1 MEKKQRISIFT
12 TASLPWMTGTS
23 VNPLFRAAYLAK
35 QDEER
40 KVTLVI
46 PWLSLKDQEHVY
58 PEKIT
63 FNLPSELEKYVRN
76 WLEERTGFRSGFD
89 IRFYPG
95 KFSRDKRSILAV
107 GDITEAIPDEEADIA
122 VLEEPEH
129 LTWYHHGKR
138 WKAKFRLVVGV
149 VHTNYLEYVRREKNG
164 RVQAFFLKY
173 INSWVVNIYC
183 HKVIRLSAATQDLP
197 RSIVCNV
204 HGVNPRFIEI
214 GKKKNE
220 QQQNGSKAFAKG
232 AYYIGKMIWHK
243 GYKELLKLLRDNQND
258 LTGLEVD
265 LYGNGED
272 SVEVQ
277 EAAKKLEL
285 TVRVHPGR
293 DHADPLFHDY
303 KVFLNPS
310 TTDVVCTTTAEAL
323 AMGKIVVCANHPSN
337 DFFKQFPNCRTY
349 DDSKGFVEATRKAL
363 TEEPSPLTDAQRHK
377 LSWEAATERFLRA
390 AELEQAP
397 SQKRLTKSSSKLFMS
412 TSLSFK
418 RRMEDA
424 SALAHF
430 VGTALL
436 SSQPDEDQCKKLGL
450 APPSGKWGPRR

>member
-1 MEKKQRISIFT
+1 MDKKQHISIFT
-12 TASLPWMTGTS
+12 TASLPWMTGTA

-35 QDEER
+35 DEER

-58 PEKIT
+58 PDKIT
-63 FNLPSELEKYVRN
+63 FNLPSEQEKYVRH
-76 WLEERTGFRSGFD
+76 WLEERTGFLSAFD

-95 KFSRDKRSILAV
+95 KFSRNKRSILAV
-107 GDITEAIPDEEADIA
+107 GDITEIIPDEEADIA

-129 LTWYHHGKR
+129 LTWFHHGKR
-138 WKAKFRLVVGV
+138 WKTKFHMVIGV

-164 RVQAFFLKY
+164 RLQALFLKY

-183 HKVIRLSAATQDLP
+183 HKVIRLSGATQDLP
-197 RSIVCNV
+197 RSIICNV
-204 HGVNPRFIEI
+204 HGVNPKFLEI
-214 GKKKNE
+214 GMKKKE
-220 QQQNGSKAFAKG
+220 QQQNGNQAFTKG
-232 AYYIGKMIWHK
+232 AYYIGKMVWNK
-243 GYKELLKLLRDNQND
+243 GYKELLKLLRDHQKE

-272 SVEVQ
+272 SAQVQ

-285 TVRVHPGR
+285 TVRVHHGR

-337 DFFKQFPNCRTY
+337 DFFKQFPNCRIY
-349 DDSKGFVEATRKAL
+349 DDGGGFVEATCKAL
-363 TEEPSPLTDAQRHK
+363 TEEPAPLTDAQRHE
-377 LSWEAATERFLRA
+377 LSWEAATERFLSA
-390 AELEQAP
+390 AELDQVPA
-397 SQKRLTKSSSKLFMS
+397 KRLTKTPSNHFMS
-412 TSLSFK
+412 TSLDF
-418 RRMEDA
+418 RRNIEDA
-424 SALAHF
+424 SALVHY
-430 VGTALL
+430 VGTGFVRL
-436 SSQPDEDQCKKLGL
+436 QPDEEQFKELGL
-450 APPSGKWGPRR
+450 AFPSGKGGSSH